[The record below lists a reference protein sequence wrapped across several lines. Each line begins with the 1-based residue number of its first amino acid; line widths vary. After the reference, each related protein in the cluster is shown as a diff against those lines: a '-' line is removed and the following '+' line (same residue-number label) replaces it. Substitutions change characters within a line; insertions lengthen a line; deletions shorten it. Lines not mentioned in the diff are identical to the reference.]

1 MQQCPDI
8 CFSLCSLLYVNS
20 QKSLHSSLDGSALK
34 TITVNNEK
42 REIKPLDICI
52 YMCYSRTIKKV

>member
-8 CFSLCSLLYVNS
+8 CFSLCLLLYVNS
-20 QKSLHSSLDGSALK
+20 QKSLHFSLDGSALT

-42 REIKPLDICI
+42 KREIKPSDIVFPLYVI
-52 YMCYSRTIKKV
+52 RER